1 MLKSN
6 STNATMEKTKSKS
19 RKKNVHADASVGGG
33 DKEALLESSRNTP
46 DRKTN
51 TMQKTR
57 ETKVMENT
65 LKCNFLW

>member
-6 STNATMEKTKSKS
+6 STNGTMEKTKSKS
-19 RKKNVHADASVGGG
+19 RKKNVPVNDSVGGG

-51 TMQKTR
+51 IMQKTR
-57 ETKVMENT
+57 ETKVMGNC
-65 LKCNFLW
+65 KKPFKM

>member
-6 STNATMEKTKSKS
+6 STNGTMEKTKSKS
-19 RKKNVHADASVGGG
+19 RKKNVPVNDSVGGG

>member
-1 MLKSN
+1 MLKSKP
-6 STNATMEKTKSKS
+6 TNAAMERTGSKS
-19 RKKNVHADASVGGG
+19 RKKNVNAVVGGG
-33 DKEALLESSRNTP
+33 DKEALLESCRNTP

>member
-6 STNATMEKTKSKS
+6 STNGTMEKTKSKS
-19 RKKNVHADASVGGG
+19 RKKNVPVNDSVGGG

-51 TMQKTR
+51 IMQKTR
-57 ETKVMENT
+57 ETKVINKNENC
-65 LKCNFLW
+65 L